1 MFAKRGRKKTQA
13 TRDEEW
19 RLLVRSIT
27 DPEGGPSAD
36 DEARFRAY
44 LDELDDAR
52 PRRRRLRWM
61 NRAASD
67 PEGVPA
73 EREPR

>member
-1 MFAKRGRKKTQA
+1 MFVNRHGRKTQA
-13 TRDEEW
+13 RRDEEW

-27 DPEGGPSAD
+27 DSDAPPSEA

-44 LDELDDAR
+44 LGDVDSR

-61 NRAASD
+61 TRAPNDVDSLRLD
-67 PEGVPA
+67 R
-73 EREPR
+73 ERH